1 LSSRIA
7 AVARKEYRHIFRD
20 PGTLGSLVFVPLFLL
35 AIFGWAI
42 SLDVEDVPLLVRDYD
57 MTAESRAFTSA
68 FFASGRF
75 QRVDPSVGPS
85 PDRALDEGSASA
97 VLEVPRGFSVS
108 LGRSETAAVQVLV
121 DGSDVTRAATIIGY
135 IEGIVLRFGT
145 ERLTLRALQTGAT
158 TPSAIDARP
167 RVLFNQD
174 LRSINFLI
182 PGLVALILVISAVVS
197 TCLAIVR
204 EKELGSMEQLVVS
217 PLRPAE
223 LIVGKTL
230 PYASIGLV
238 SASLVLGA
246 SALLFGVTV
255 KGSLAELAL
264 MTILFVLACLA
275 LGILISTVTPS
286 QQLAFM
292 LSVMLT
298 LLPTF
303 LLSGFV
309 FPLRNMPIPIQ
320 AIAYLFPTTYY
331 LEILKALLVKGAG
344 FASYWR
350 DAAALTAYALVAG
363 LAATARFARS
373 RGK

>member
-1 LSSRIA
+1 MSSRIA

-42 SLDVEDVPLLVRDYD
+42 SLDVENVPLLVRDYD

-75 QRVDPSVGPS
+75 QRVDPLAGVG

-97 VLEVPRGFSVS
+97 VLEVPRGFSAF
-108 LGRSETAAVQVLV
+108 LGRGETAAVQVLV
-121 DGSDVTRAATIIGY
+121 DGSDVTRAATIVGY

-145 ERLTLRALQTGAT
+145 ERLSLTALQTGIAAPT
-158 TPSAIDARP
+158 AIDARP

-182 PGLVALILVISAVVS
+182 PGLVALILVISSVVS

-309 FPLRNMPIPIQ
+309 FPLRNMPIPVRV
-320 AIAYLFPTTYY
+320 IAYLFPTTYY

-350 DAAALTAYALVAG
+350 DAAALAAYALVAG
-363 LAATARFARS
+363 LAATSRFARS

>member
-1 LSSRIA
+1 MSSRIA

-42 SLDVEDVPLLVRDYD
+42 SLDVENVPLLVRDYD
-57 MTAESRAFTSA
+57 MTADSRAFASA

-75 QRVDPSVGPS
+75 QRVDSQSGPG
-85 PDRALDEGSASA
+85 PGRALDEGSASA
-97 VLEVPRGFSVS
+97 ILEVPRGFSS
-108 LGRSETAAVQVLV
+108 FLGRGETAAVQVLV
-121 DGSDVTRAATIIGY
+121 DGSDVTRAATIVGY

-145 ERLTLRALQTGAT
+145 ERLTLKALQTGIAA
-158 TPSAIDARP
+158 PIAIDARP

-182 PGLVALILVISAVVS
+182 PGLVALILVISSVVS

-309 FPLRNMPIPIQ
+309 FPLRNMPVPVRV
-320 AIAYLFPTTYY
+320 IAYLFPTTYY

-350 DAAALTAYALVAG
+350 DAAALAAYALVAG

>member
-1 LSSRIA
+1 VNLRIL
-7 AVARKEYRHIFRD
+7 AVVRKEYRHILRD
-20 PGTLGSLVFVPLFLL
+20 PGTLGALIFFPLFLL

-42 SLDVEDVPLLVRDYD
+42 SLDVEDVPLIVRDLD
-57 MTAESRAFTSA
+57 MTNESRALASA

-75 QRVDPSVGPS
+75 LRAESDGDQGH
-85 PDRALDEGSASA
+85 ALDLGTAAA
-97 VLEVPRGFSVS
+97 VLEVPRGFAASVAS
-108 LGRSETAAVQVLV
+108 GETAAVQVLV
-121 DGSDVTRAATIIGY
+121 DGSDMTRAATIIGY
-135 IEGIVLRFGT
+135 IEGIVLRFGS
-145 ERLTLRALQTGAT
+145 ERLSLDAARAGAS
-158 TPSAIDARP
+158 PPASIDARP
-167 RVLFNQD
+167 RVLFNQE

-182 PGLVALILVISAVVS
+182 PGLVALILVISSVVS

-230 PYASIGLV
+230 PYATIGFV
-238 SASLVLGA
+238 SATLVLGT
-246 SALLFGVTV
+246 SALLFGVIV
-255 KGSLAELAL
+255 KGSILELAL
-264 MTILFVLACLA
+264 MTVLFIFACLG

-309 FPLRNMPIPIQ
+309 FPVRNMPPAVQ
-320 AIAYLFPTTYY
+320 VFAYLFPTKYY
-331 LEILKALLVKGAG
+331 LEILKALLLKGAG
-344 FASYWR
+344 IETYWPQ
-350 DAAALTAYALVAG
+350 AAALLLYGLSAG
-363 LAATARFARS
+363 LIATLRFSRS
-373 RGK
+373 KGR